1 MTEMATKLPLKIAAE
16 PNDWAHWCKL
26 FGLIFKVGTRE
37 VVLKSTLAPACYRKQ
52 TNKNSIARRPPAQG
66 VGMRTTTTLPAPH
79 TTLSVLGL
87 LPRT

>member
-37 VVLKSTLAPACYRKQ
+37 VVLKSTLAPACYRKKKNKQ
-52 TNKNSIARRPPAQG
+52 TKTQLQEG
-66 VGMRTTTTLPAPH
+66 HLPK
-79 TTLSVLGL
+79 V
-87 LPRT
+87 